1 MTFHRLGLVNK
12 NQMGFTLG
20 ELMLALVISGVI
32 TGGVTMTMFQVFE
45 GNIRTSNHMTA
56 VRQVQNAGY
65 WVSHDAQ
72 MAQTVVLGVPA
83 GSLFTLSWVGWEYP
97 SGSNT
102 GIDTYEVWYTYVGA
116 SDKIR
121 RDQKITTNKYDD
133 DGQLLPGYPTVS
145 ESLSFIAEHITTT
158 PTVTLAGNKLSVTIT
173 ASFGEAEDERTYEIR
188 PRAKP

>member
-20 ELMLALVISGVI
+20 ELMLAFAISGVI
-32 TGGVTMTMFQVFE
+32 TGGVTMTMFQVID
-45 GNIRTSNHMTA
+45 GNIRASNHMTA

-72 MAQTVVLGVPA
+72 MAQTVAVGA

-102 GIDTYEVWYTYVGA
+102 GIDTYEVWYTYDGA
-116 SDKIR
+116 GDKILR
-121 RDQKITTNKYDD
+121 HQEITTNIYNDNGD
-133 DGQLLPGYPTVS
+133 LVS
-145 ESLSFIAEHITTT
+145 SSSPPPSSSPVAEYITAAT
-158 PTVTLAGNKLSVTIT
+158 AAMNGNKLSVTIK
-173 ASFGEAEDERTYEIR
+173 ASLGEAEEERTYQIR